1 MRIGICDDS
10 PEIRQQIKS
19 MCVAYCEE
27 NGMEH
32 EIVLFESGEEVL
44 EYIEKKTPIID
55 ALFLDIE
62 MPGINGIQLMD
73 VLLDCDKV
81 WRIIYVSGYV
91 NRMPDAYS
99 IKTIGFIPK
108 PFSYD
113 IITNKLNTVVNEKKK
128 NTIISIRDIHSKPL
142 NINIED
148 IVLIKADGS
157 YTYIY
162 TKQILSQGKSAFI
175 SSKTLGDME
184 KETRGSRLTRVH
196 KSFMINPDYLKTF
209 AKMVELTCY
218 SEPIPVGRSYRE
230 IAKRKILE
238 YGKSTIQGRL

>member
-1 MRIGICDDS
+1 MCYDVREEVS
-10 PEIRQQIKS
+10 NS
-19 MCVAYCEE
+19 CVAYCEE

-113 IITNKLNTVVNEKKK
+113 II
-128 NTIISIRDIHSKPL
+128 
-142 NINIED
+142 
-148 IVLIKADGS
+148 
-157 YTYIY
+157 
-162 TKQILSQGKSAFI
+162 
-175 SSKTLGDME
+175 SSLTLE
-184 KETRGSRLTRVH
+184 
-196 KSFMINPDYLKTF
+196 
-209 AKMVELTCY
+209 
-218 SEPIPVGRSYRE
+218 
-230 IAKRKILE
+230 
-238 YGKSTIQGRL
+238 